1 MRKIVRRDYLALAA
15 PALLLVFVTILKG
28 LDEAVGLAIVI
39 VPFVIWLWVRQIRK
53 YPEDTWRPRI

>member
-15 PALLLVFVTILKG
+15 PALLLVFVAILKG